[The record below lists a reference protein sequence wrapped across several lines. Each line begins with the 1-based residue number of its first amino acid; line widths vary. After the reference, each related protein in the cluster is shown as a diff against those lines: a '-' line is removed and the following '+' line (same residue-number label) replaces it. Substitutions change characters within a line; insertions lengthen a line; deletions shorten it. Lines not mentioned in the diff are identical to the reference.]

1 MKGFT
6 TEAKV
11 GVAVLAALL
20 LLTYMTLKV
29 GGFAFLQKGGYRLNA
44 TFTTASGL
52 DKRAPVR
59 IAGVEIGN
67 VEEIHLVE
75 GGAKV
80 ILKIDAGVKIR
91 KGGHAAIRSEG
102 LLGDRFVE
110 IVPGK
115 ENDFWKDGDTIPVQ
129 EGQADLENLMN
140 RFSSI
145 ADDVK
150 AVTSSLKEVLGS
162 PEGKQNLKDVLE
174 NAKGLTKG
182 INEWVQ
188 ANREPLSRSIT
199 NFESFS
205 KSLKDQGNQL
215 VESLTRM
222 AQKMERGEGSLGKLI
237 NSDEAYEKLTRSL
250 DDLGNS
256 LKGVQ
261 NLTTKVE
268 RGEGTIGKL
277 FTDDTAYENLSTALE
292 SVNNTLG
299 RIERFRTFVG
309 FRNEYQLHESQN
321 KGYFTI
327 QLQPRADKF
336 YRFEVVDDPRGRV
349 DETTKVITTD
359 GVPSTITELKTQRRL
374 KFSAMF
380 GKRVSNLGLRIGLV
394 ENTFGVGADYFL
406 FDDNFRAS
414 VDAWDF
420 NSADPESQRA
430 HLKVTAAYTL
440 FKYISFEAGYD
451 QILNKRLDTLFV
463 GAGLRFEDDDLKYLI
478 GGLSSFATV
487 R

>member
-20 LLTYMTLKV
+20 LLTYMTFKV
-29 GGFAFLQKGGYRLNA
+29 GGFSFLQKSGYRLNA
-44 TFTTASGL
+44 TFSSASGL
-52 DKRAPVR
+52 DKKAPVR
-59 IAGVEIGN
+59 IAGVEVGR
-67 VEEIHLVE
+67 VEEIQLVE

-80 ILKIDAGVKIR
+80 TLKIDAGVKIR

-102 LLGDRFVE
+102 LLGDRYVE

-115 ENDFWKDGDTIPVQ
+115 ENDFWKDGETIPSQ
-129 EGQADLENLMN
+129 EAQADLENLMS

-162 PEGKQNLKDVLE
+162 AEGKENLKQVLE

-188 ANREPLSRSIT
+188 MNREPLSRSVA

-205 KSLKDQGNQL
+205 KSLKEQGNQL
-215 VESLTRM
+215 VDSLTRM
-222 AQKMERGEGSLGKLI
+222 AQKMERGEGTLGKLI
-237 NSDEAYEKLTRSL
+237 NDDEAYNKLTRSL

-256 LKGVQ
+256 LKGVE
-261 NLTTKVE
+261 NLTKKVE

-277 FTDDTAYENLSTALE
+277 FTDETAYENLNTALE
-292 SVNNTLG
+292 GLSSTVG
-299 RIERFRTFVG
+299 RIEKFKTFVG
-309 FRNEYQLHESQN
+309 FRTEYQLQESQN

-336 YRFEVVDDPRGRV
+336 YRLEIVDDPRGRV
-349 DETTKVITTD
+349 SETTHVITTN
-359 GVPSTITELKTQRRL
+359 GVPSTITDLKTQRRL
-374 KFSAMF
+374 KLSAMF
-380 GKRVSNLGLRIGLV
+380 GKRVANLGLRIGLV
-394 ENTFGVGADYFL
+394 ENTFGAGADYFL
-406 FDDNFRAS
+406 FDDTFRISAD
-414 VDAWDF
+414 VWDF
-420 NSADPESQRA
+420 NSDDPASERA
-430 HLKVTAAYTL
+430 HLKVAAAYTL
-440 FKYISFEAGYD
+440 FKYINFEAGYD
-451 QILNKRLDTLFV
+451 QMLNQQLNTVYV

-478 GGLSSFATV
+478 GGLAGAF

>member
-11 GVAVLAALL
+11 GVAVLAAVL
-20 LLTYMTLKV
+20 LLTYMTFKV
-29 GGFAFLQKGGYRLNA
+29 GGFSFLQSSGYRLNT
-44 TFTTASGL
+44 TFGTASGL
-52 DKRAPVR
+52 DKRAPIR
-59 IAGVEIGN
+59 IAGVEVGQ
-67 VEEIHLVE
+67 VERIQLVE

-80 ILKIDAGVKIR
+80 NLRIQSGVKIR
-91 KGGHAAIRSEG
+91 KGGYAGIRSEG
-102 LLGDRFVE
+102 LLGDRYVE

-115 ENDFWKDGDTIPVQ
+115 ENDFWKDGDTIPAQ
-129 EGQADLENLMN
+129 EAQADLENLMN

-162 PEGKQNLKDVLE
+162 AEGKQNLKEVLE

-188 ANREPLSRSIT
+188 TNREPLSHAVT

-205 KSLKDQGNQL
+205 SSLKEKGNQL
-215 VESLTRM
+215 VDSLTRM
-222 AQKMERGEGSLGKLI
+222 AQKMERGEGTLGKLI
-237 NSDEAYEKLTRSL
+237 NDDEAYNKLTRSL

-261 NLTTKVE
+261 NLTAKVE

-277 FTDDTAYENLSTALE
+277 FTDDTAYENLNTALE
-292 SVNNTLG
+292 GLSTTLG
-299 RIERFRTFVG
+299 RIEKFKTWVG
-309 FRNEYQLHESQN
+309 FRDEYQLREGQN
-321 KGYFTI
+321 KGYFSI

-336 YRFEVVDDPRGRV
+336 YLIEVVDDPRGRV
-349 DETTKVITTD
+349 TEETRVITTD
-359 GVPSTITELKTQRRL
+359 GVPSTITELRTQRRL

-380 GKRVSNLGLRIGLV
+380 GKRIADLGLRIGLV
-394 ENTFGVGADYFL
+394 ENTFGFGADYFM
-406 FDDNFRAS
+406 FDNALRAS
-414 VDAWDF
+414 IDAWDF
-420 NSADPESQRA
+420 NSVDPEAKRA
-430 HLKVTAAYTL
+430 HLKISAAYTL
-440 FKYISFEAGYD
+440 LKYINFEAGYD
-451 QILNKRLDTLFV
+451 QILNSRLNTVYL
-463 GAGLRFEDDDLKYLI
+463 GAGLRFDDDDLKYLI
-478 GGLSSFATV
+478 AGFAGFI